1 MCTTNVNKSP
11 LTPAIINFEMLRIIW
26 FPNKCYCEMYN
37 FIRDSDGGVDNFTGH
52 GFEVEQEDAPPDVM
66 LRQLIKS
73 QN

>member
-1 MCTTNVNKSP
+1 
-11 LTPAIINFEMLRIIW
+11 
-26 FPNKCYCEMYN
+26 MYN